1 MLSRYSP
8 STSPLRGDVKG
19 VPCLAASV
27 SPPQAKNLKMD
38 AARNSE
44 SIGEVSAP
52 NSSYSRTYGFSKLGS
67 PSFCWGLSVL
77 DFLDA
82 YSKNHRKI
90 ATGLQPVLGQPSSQ
104 SPETRCR
111 QRVAGNALL
120 ATPKTAF
127 SALFKGRVVRFPN
140 PFRAFSKAGFCICRR
155 AVQGFFFGICDQMF
169 QNRCIPKFGNGRFLM
184 RFLHFEMP
192 ESTFLATRKY
202 RFLATRKTSI
212 FCPGV
217 LFYVA
222 MDDVR
227 TLPSP
232 LVTLHLVAFQRVVH
246 CLTGLSQS
254 WLHSSCIFFVKFG
267 NGRPNV

>member
-44 SIGEVSAP
+44 SIGEVSIP

-104 SPETRCR
+104 SSETRCR

-120 ATPKTAF
+120 ATRCWQRQKRHFPPFSKGVSCVFQIRFVHFRKQVFAF
-127 SALFKGRVVRFPN
+127 VDGLCRDFSLDFVTKCFKIGAFPN
-140 PFRAFSKAGFCICRR
+140 S
-155 AVQGFFFGICDQMF
+155 
-169 QNRCIPKFGNGRFLM
+169 
-184 RFLHFEMP
+184 
-192 ESTFLATRKY
+192 AT
-202 RFLATRKTSI
+202 
-212 FCPGV
+212 GV
-217 LFYVA
+217 
-222 MDDVR
+222 
-227 TLPSP
+227 S
-232 LVTLHLVAFQRVVH
+232 
-246 CLTGLSQS
+246 
-254 WLHSSCIFFVKFG
+254 
-267 NGRPNV
+267 